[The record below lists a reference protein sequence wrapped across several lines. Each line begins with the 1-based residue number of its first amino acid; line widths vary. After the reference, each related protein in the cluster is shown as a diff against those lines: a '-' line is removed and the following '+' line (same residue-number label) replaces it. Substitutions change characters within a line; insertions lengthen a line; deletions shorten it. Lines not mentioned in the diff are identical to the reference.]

1 MKLNQ
6 GKCHFIPSGNKY
18 ENNVF
23 APNIIDRNLNFNDY
37 VTYFHMKKKKKP
49 SVLDRLSY
57 YMSIKQR
64 RILLKTFI
72 DIESQFHKLFA

>member
-6 GKCHFIPSGNKY
+6 GKCHFIPSGHKY

-23 APNIIDRNLNFNDY
+23 APHIIDRNLNFNDY
-37 VTYFHMKKKKKP
+37 VTYFYMKKKK

-64 RILLKTFI
+64 RILLETF
-72 DIESQFHKLFA
+72 IESQFHKPFA

>member
-6 GKCHFIPSGNKY
+6 GKCHFIPSGRKY

-23 APNIIDRNLNFNDY
+23 APHIIDRNLKR
-37 VTYFHMKKKKKP
+37 KKKS

-64 RILLKTFI
+64 RILLETF
-72 DIESQFHKLFA
+72 IESQFHKPFA